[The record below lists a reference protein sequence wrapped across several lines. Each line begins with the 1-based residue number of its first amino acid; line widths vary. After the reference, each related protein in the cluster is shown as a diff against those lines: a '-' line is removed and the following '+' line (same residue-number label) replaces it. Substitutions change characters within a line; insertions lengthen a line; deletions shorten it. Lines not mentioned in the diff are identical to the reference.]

1 MNKKKKKR
9 FNSNYIKTPL
19 QILPIQNL
27 HLDKIRSMKLYSR
40 FISHPLR
47 NAQREFSR
55 KSELSSGREKER
67 GEKRKKSRIPHFQ
80 LAREIILAIAPR
92 AKGSSCLLLKPLL
105 FPDEQYPCASMATFA
120 HPSTINLSYLNSYG
134 ARFGSV
140 SNACLAFFA
149 PPIGNLQIDVAI
161 YNPLRLVV

>member
-55 KSELSSGREKER
+55 KSELSSGRERER
-67 GEKRKKSRIPHFQ
+67 GKKGKNLASHTFNSREKSSWRSRHKQ
-80 LAREIILAIAPR
+80 
-92 AKGSSCLLLKPLL
+92 KGACLLLKPLL
-105 FPDEQYPCASMATFA
+105 FPDEQYPCASMANFA

-161 YNPLRLVV
+161 YNPLRLLV